1 MKRKYEIPQMSDKD
15 ITHWY
20 ENIRPIVKRDTYL
33 RKLSER
39 ELTHVAYTWL
49 TEAIDYAEKVVA
61 FEIIAGAIGMEG
73 IFKDELNA
81 GFHVSIVRLYQA
93 KDDTNEAAQ
102 QIERYPTPNYQVPVG
117 MAEEQFKKLFIFK

>member
-15 ITHWY
+15 IAHWY

-117 MAEEQFKKLFIFK
+117 MAEEHFKKQFIFK

>member
-15 ITHWY
+15 IAHWY
-20 ENIRPIVKRDTYL
+20 ENIRPIVNRDTYL

>member
-15 ITHWY
+15 IAHWY
-20 ENIRPIVKRDTYL
+20 ENIRPIVKHDTYL

-39 ELTHVAYTWL
+39 ELTHVADTWL

>member
-15 ITHWY
+15 IAHWY

-117 MAEEQFKKLFIFK
+117 MAEEQFKKLFIFI

>member
-15 ITHWY
+15 IAHWY

-49 TEAIDYAEKVVA
+49 TEASDYAEKVVA

-81 GFHVSIVRLYQA
+81 GFHVSIVCLYQA

>member
-1 MKRKYEIPQMSDKD
+1 MIILYIKI
-15 ITHWY
+15 
-20 ENIRPIVKRDTYL
+20 KRDTYL

-102 QIERYPTPNYQVPVG
+102 QIKKYPTPNSQVPVG
-117 MAEEQFKKLFIFK
+117 MAEEQFKKLFIFE

>member
-15 ITHWY
+15 IAHWY

>member
-1 MKRKYEIPQMSDKD
+1 MKRKYEIPKMSDKD
-15 ITHWY
+15 IAHWY

-49 TEAIDYAEKVVA
+49 TEAIDYAEKVDFTKLSVLEDIKMLHGYGYYGLFKPSVGEVIRQIPKDLLEKVVA
-61 FEIIAGAIGMEG
+61 FEIIAGAI
-73 IFKDELNA
+73 
-81 GFHVSIVRLYQA
+81 
-93 KDDTNEAAQ
+93 
-102 QIERYPTPNYQVPVG
+102 G

>member
-1 MKRKYEIPQMSDKD
+1 MKRKYEISQMSDKD
-15 ITHWY
+15 IAHLY

-49 TEAIDYAEKVVA
+49 TEAIDYAEKVDFTKLSVLEDIKMLHGYGYYGLFKPSVGEVIRQIPKDLLEKVVV
-61 FEIIAGAIGMEG
+61 FEIIAGAI
-73 IFKDELNA
+73 
-81 GFHVSIVRLYQA
+81 
-93 KDDTNEAAQ
+93 
-102 QIERYPTPNYQVPVG
+102 G

>member
-15 ITHWY
+15 IAHWY

-39 ELTHVAYTWL
+39 ELKHVAYTWL

>member
-1 MKRKYEIPQMSDKD
+1 MKRKYEISQMSDKD
-15 ITHWY
+15 IAHWY

>member
-15 ITHWY
+15 IAHWY
-20 ENIRPIVKRDTYL
+20 ENIRPIVKRDIYL